1 MAQWTPEL
9 EERIR
14 KVGDYVEKQMK
25 DLLNP
30 AAGVTGTSLRV
41 AFRGATTG
49 MVRMGDACMEAGID
63 FRGDWMRDLQK
74 LCDIADANKSDAA
87 DKIKKALPI
96 AAQLTTDFQAEDARG
111 IHAKVRLAKS
121 KGIQY

>member
-1 MAQWTPEL
+1 MAWTPEL
-9 EERIR
+9 EARIR
-14 KVGDYVEKQMK
+14 KVGDYVETQMK

-30 AAGVTGTSLRV
+30 GAGVTATSLRL
-41 AFRGATTG
+41 AFRGATVG

-63 FRGDWMRDLQK
+63 WRGNWMGDLQK
-74 LCDIADANKSDAA
+74 LCDLAGANNSDAA

-96 AAQLTTDFQAEDARG
+96 AAQLTADFQTEDARG
-111 IHAKVRLAKS
+111 IRAKVRLAKS